1 MQQAKSMIC
10 NRKMKPKAFKQNS
23 KIRLIAPAGPI
34 KQEKLH
40 NAQSKLSS
48 MGFECS
54 FTDRILHQHPYLAGS
69 DENRLL
75 DLHEA
80 FEDNSINAILCI
92 RGGYGT
98 TRIIDKIDYSLIKR
112 NPKIFIGYSDITA
125 LLNSIWQKTGLVCFH
140 GVMGSSTFTEY
151 TKQQLTNLLNNNISE
166 ITTFD
171 KDAIKVLK
179 KGKIRGNMV
188 GGNLAIVNSLIGTDY
203 EIDFTDKIAFFE
215 DIGEDFYK
223 IDRMITQLLLTKS
236 FKKSAGIILG
246 TFNKCKHYNGE
257 LEDKT
262 ISLND
267 IFVERFKDLDIPI
280 ISGFSFGHVDNQAIF
295 PIGINVELDTD
306 NAHTIKLREA
316 MFDY

>member
-1 MQQAKSMIC
+1 
-10 NRKMKPKAFKQNS
+10 MKPKLFNKNT

-34 KQEKLH
+34 TEEKLH

-48 MGFECS
+48 MGLQCS
-54 FTDRILHQHPYLAGS
+54 FTDRILRRHPYLAGS
-69 DENRLL
+69 DNNRLL

-80 FEDNSINAILCI
+80 FEDNNVSAIMCI

-98 TRIIDKIDYSLIKR
+98 ARLIDKIDYSLIKR
-112 NPKIFIGYSDITA
+112 NPKILIGYSDITA

-140 GVMGSSTFTEY
+140 GVMGSSTFTDY
-151 TKQQLTNLLNNNISE
+151 TKKQLLNLLNNNIAE
-166 ITTFD
+166 ISTFD
-171 KDAIKVLK
+171 KSKIKILK
-179 KGKIRGNMV
+179 QGNAKGKPV

-246 TFNKCKHYNGE
+246 TFNKCKHYNDG

-267 IFVERFKDLDIPI
+267 IFAERFKDLNIPI

-295 PIGINVELDTD
+295 PIGVDVELDTD
-306 NAHTIKLREA
+306 NAYKINLLETI
-316 MFDY
+316 FDY